1 MNKDIKAGTLVF
13 KPRARLI
20 KTIGEELISDDKVAI
35 IELVKNSYDAYSS
48 LYNGAPIVDI
58 VFQGNVETCTD
69 TSGSKKYIISKTGSS
84 IIIYD
89 EGVGMD
95 FNTIEH
101 AWMEPATNFKKL
113 KENQDPQKK
122 YSGEKG
128 IGRFASAKLASKL
141 ELVTR
146 REGEDEI
153 VVFFDWNMFSNEE
166 DYLDDVKINW
176 QIRPAQEI
184 KTHGTILKLY
194 DLNDDWDES
203 KIMDLRISLSRLLN
217 PIVPTEDFL
226 INLELPSEFSKLSG
240 IVERPE
246 TLNRPN
252 YSIRGCITK
261 DGKPQNVI
269 FYSKTVNKEEQLKL
283 EFILN
288 REYSAGPFSFEFK
301 IWNRETDELKALAGE
316 MGSLV
321 RNVKK
326 DLDELC
332 GISIYRDN
340 IRVLPYGN
348 KNNDWVRLDIRRVNN
363 PTLRLSNNQIVGYVS
378 IKLDDNPFLKDQ
390 SNREGIVESQA
401 FEDLKEYI
409 KLILNEVEQRR
420 YAERPRNTQTK
431 SIKSLFEAFSLK
443 TISTSIKNENIGQQE
458 VIKLLE
464 QKEKEITDAV
474 VKVQETISRYR
485 RLSTMGQLIEPI
497 IHDGR
502 DLLNKIDL
510 KSNIIIKEA
519 NKEQLDVNKIISKA
533 NDIQE
538 LRKDFALLFKR
549 IEPFGGRKRG
559 RPKTIILEEAIE
571 NIFTLNQDELSK
583 LNIECVLPTSEHK
596 VSIDESEL
604 GSIFMNLIQNSMYWL
619 EQINAER
626 KIVVDILEAKDE
638 LSVIFSDNGPGVQ
651 PGIEDKIFDP
661 YFSTKPDGIGLGLA
675 IIGETMEEYDG
686 HLSLVDSLL
695 GGASFKLSF
704 KYRI

>member
-1 MNKDIKAGTLVF
+1 MNKDVKAGTLVF

-58 VFQGNVETCTD
+58 VFQGNVETCID
-69 TSGSKKYIISKTGSS
+69 NSGSRKYIISKKGAS

-194 DLNDDWDES
+194 DLNEDWDES

-217 PIVPTEDFL
+217 PIVPSEDFL
-226 INLELPSEFSKLSG
+226 INLDLPSEFSNLSG

-252 YSIRGCITK
+252 YSIRGSVTK
-261 DGKPQNVI
+261 DGKPENVI
-269 FYSKTVNKEEQLKL
+269 FYSKSVNKEEQLKL

-571 NIFTLNQDELSK
+571 NIFTLNQDELLK

-651 PGIEDKIFDP
+651 PEIEDKIFDP

-686 HLSLVDSLL
+686 HLSLVESVL

-704 KYRI
+704 RYRI